1 MNGMGH
7 SALLV
12 AVMSAFTIL
21 LRFLP
26 FLVFRK
32 RVPPYVAYLG
42 KVLPPAIIGML
53 VIYCLRSTAIL
64 AFPFGIPELIA
75 VLAVV
80 LLQIW
85 KHRSLLSLLVFGP
98 ENFLIPAMLLI
109 TLVLLL
115 LRGREGAAE

>member
-1 MNGMGH
+1 MNSMGH

-12 AVMSAFTIL
+12 ALMSAFTIL

-32 RVPPYVAYLG
+32 RVPPFIAYLG

-53 VIYCLRSTAIL
+53 VVYCLRNTVIFT
-64 AFPFGIPELIA
+64 FPFGIPELIA
-75 VLAVV
+75 VMVVV

-85 KHRSLLSLLVFGP
+85 RHRSLLSILAGTAVYMLLVQAVF
-98 ENFLIPAMLLI
+98 
-109 TLVLLL
+109 
-115 LRGREGAAE
+115 

>member
-1 MNGMGH
+1 MNSMSH

-12 AVMSAFTIL
+12 AVMSAVTIL

-42 KVLPPAIIGML
+42 KVLPPAIIAML
-53 VIYCLRSTAIL
+53 VVYCLRNTAVL

-75 VLAVV
+75 ALAVV

-85 KHRSLLSLLVFGP
+85 KHRSLLSILAGTAVYMLLVQ
-98 ENFLIPAMLLI
+98 
-109 TLVLLL
+109 LVF
-115 LRGREGAAE
+115 